1 MSARIASASLPKRRF
16 WHRLHDRAWSEYG
29 NIISLPPEHH
39 PIGNHSEDRSSISE
53 KTPWVSTCSAF
64 AEGSISSRNF
74 RRNSAIRDIV
84 ETVGAVEGRFY
95 AWRIRE
101 WNSEWLTDP
110 RIEGI
115 DAWGDP
121 IRWPG
126 FLLGTPHA
134 FSPTT
139 LRYLATALWLKKS
152 GYVASGANVTE
163 IGVGFGGLA
172 AMNALISGTFTTL
185 VDLPQVERAA
195 LRMLDE
201 NQLAGRATSGTEADD
216 SVIDLVI
223 SNYAFTELNAT
234 IQEDYLHKY
243 LKRATRGVIV
253 SNSSVFAKSIQGRSD
268 DELVAWFRSAGLDA
282 KLDRFNEILGPGDHL
297 NGVTLIHW

>member
-1 MSARIASASLPKRRF
+1 M
-16 WHRLHDRAWSEYG
+16 
-29 NIISLPPEHH
+29 
-39 PIGNHSEDRSSISE
+39 
-53 KTPWVSTCSAF
+53 CSAF
-64 AEGSISSRNF
+64 AEGSMGSRNF

-95 AWRIRE
+95 ARRIRE
-101 WNSEWLTDP
+101 WNPEWLTDP
-110 RIEGI
+110 RIDEI

-121 IRWPG
+121 VRWPG
-126 FLLGTPHA
+126 FLLGAPHA

-139 LRYLATALWLKKS
+139 LRYLATSLWLKKN
-152 GYVASGANVTE
+152 GYLASGANITE

-172 AMNALISGTFTTL
+172 AMNALVSGTFTTL

-195 LRMLDE
+195 LRMLEE
-201 NQLAGRATSGTEADD
+201 NKLADRAALGSESDD
-216 SVIDLVI
+216 AVIDLVI
-223 SNYAFTELNAT
+223 SNYAFTELNAA

-268 DELVAWFRSAGLDA
+268 DELVAWLRNAGLDA
-282 KLDRFNEILGPGDHL
+282 KLDLSNEILGPGDHL

>member
-1 MSARIASASLPKRRF
+1 MKRRI
-16 WHRLHDRAWSEYG
+16 WHRLHDRSWSEVG
-29 NIISLPPEHH
+29 KLLSRAAKIPE
-39 PIGNHSEDRSSISE
+39 PAGTDTSSISASM
-53 KTPWVSTCSAF
+53 PWARIADAYAGGNLTSHHY
-64 AEGSISSRNF
+64 
-74 RRNSAIRDIV
+74 RRTNAVRDIV
-84 ETVGAVEGRFY
+84 ETVGAEEGRFY
-95 AWRIRE
+95 ARRIRE
-101 WNSEWLTDP
+101 WGARWLTDP

-126 FLLGTPHA
+126 FLLGTPRA

-139 LRYLATALWLKKS
+139 LRYLATALWLEKS
-152 GYVASGANVTE
+152 GYLTSGANINE

-172 AMNALISGTFTTL
+172 AMNALVSDASTTL

-201 NQLAGRATSGTEADD
+201 NQLTGCAHSAVESDGATL
-216 SVIDLVI
+216 DLVI
-223 SNYAFTELNAT
+223 SNYAFTELNAK
-234 IQEDYLHKY
+234 IQEDYFHKY

-268 DELVAWFRSAGLDA
+268 EQLVTWFRSEGLDA
-282 KLDRFNEILGPGDHL
+282 RLDSSNEILSPGDHL